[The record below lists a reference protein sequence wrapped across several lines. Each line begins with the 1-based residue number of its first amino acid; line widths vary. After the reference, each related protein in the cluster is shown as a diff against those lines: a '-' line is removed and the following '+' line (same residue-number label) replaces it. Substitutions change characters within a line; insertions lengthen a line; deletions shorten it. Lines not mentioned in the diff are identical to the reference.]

1 MPLPLVEGD
10 TLYVQSRDGK
20 LYALKRPDRPIM

>member
-1 MPLPLVEGD
+1 GLYAAPLVDGD

-20 LYALKRPDRPIM
+20 LYALKRP